1 MASIAD
7 LRSPASDAAADAILA
22 LINAGLWTPTRA
34 GENGKPRRDVG
45 NDNILKPTRLGLEII
60 KLLPAYAEAL
70 WHRCYDLA
78 DDSEA
83 DAAAIKG
90 WEDATWTLIQERI
103 NQASTL
109 VDLAIAFRITAERAD
124 PRHYKG
130 AAPWAIHR
138 LACDLALAVLKL
150 AGISEAQCSIMA
162 QRTDWDRHPTPEERR
177 AAIALLEELKGF
189 FAPSTGDFSRIAN
202 CRS

>member
-7 LRSPASDAAADAILA
+7 LRSPSSGAAADAILA
-22 LINAGLWTPTRA
+22 LINAGLWTPTGA
-34 GENGKPRRDVG
+34 AENSKPTRDTG

-60 KLLPAYAEAL
+60 ELLPAYADAL
-70 WHRCYDLA
+70 WHRCYELA

-83 DAAAIKG
+83 DAVAIKR
-90 WEDATWTLIQERI
+90 WEDAAWTLIQERI
-103 NQASTL
+103 NEASTL

-130 AAPWAIHR
+130 ATPWAIHR
-138 LACDLALAVLKL
+138 LACDLALEVLKR
-150 AGISEAQCSIMA
+150 AGIGEAQCSIQA

-177 AAIALLEELKGF
+177 AAIAWLEELRAF

-202 CRS
+202 GRS